1 MLHMAGE
8 QIFRLLMDGREAKE
22 ATNRILLG
30 EICLKKIF
38 FGFGTKLHELHS
50 AHAGCRYNVIR
61 SLSYLYS
68 RRNEL
73 LLFFRRC
80 CASSLNPSLSYK
92 CSLRD
97 RFRYSVVAIYIY

>member
-30 EICLKKIF
+30 EICLKNIF
-38 FGFGTKLHELHS
+38 RFGTKLHELHG

-68 RRNEL
+68 RRNEFFL
-73 LLFFRRC
+73 SLFCFF
-80 CASSLNPSLSYK
+80 SESITFL
-92 CSLRD
+92 
-97 RFRYSVVAIYIY
+97 